1 MSSDVAVRVL
11 GQVAAVIT
19 ARTLGVDE
27 YGTLGVA
34 VAVFSIVLVL
44 ADLGVGDAGVQQLT
58 RRNGGAEEYLR
69 DVTPLRVWA
78 ALPWVLVGAAGA
90 LISQSAVVTACSVLI
105 MGVPLAVAVND
116 RTLRSRVLERYAA
129 TAGWSAVLLAAQWLG
144 GLIGAI
150 WLGNAIASAWS
161 IVGFLLVAAALA
173 LGLGG
178 PLVLP
183 TRSACGAWVKRGVP
197 FLVTAGAVVA
207 YTRGD
212 RVVVALLD
220 GVDAAGAYFAAYSL
234 IMGFAVFGATLHTAL
249 LPRLLQE
256 AREAGPERWG
266 RRSQLLAAA
275 GAVPALALAVLGPGL
290 VSLVY
295 GADYEGAGTV
305 LQLLSPLVV
314 LYLDNPFLAT
324 TLIAAGHQGWVSRV
338 ALANLALAVP
348 TYPLLTIAAGVRGT
362 AAASVLV
369 EALGTCLLI
378 VGLRRRRAAL
388 G

>member
-1 MSSDVAVRVL
+1 VV
-11 GQVAAVIT
+11 T
-19 ARTLGVDE
+19 ARALGVDD

-44 ADLGVGDAGVQQLT
+44 ADLGIGDAGVQRLT
-58 RRNGGAEEYLR
+58 RRSGGAEEYR
-69 DVTPLRVWA
+69 REVTPLRVWVG
-78 ALPWVLVGAAGA
+78 LPWVLVGAVVAA
-90 LISQSAVVTACSVLI
+90 LSQSSVVTACSILI
-105 MGVPLAVAVND
+105 MAVPLAVSVND
-116 RTLRSRVLERYAA
+116 RALRSRVAERYAA
-129 TAGWSAVLLAAQWLG
+129 TAGWSAVLLTTQWLG
-144 GLIGAI
+144 GLLGAL

-161 IVGFLLVAAALA
+161 IAGLLLIAAALA

-178 PLVLP
+178 ALVLP
-183 TRSACGAWVKRGVP
+183 SRMACVAWVKRGAP
-197 FLVTAGAVVA
+197 FLVTAGAVVV

-234 IMGFAVFGATLHTAL
+234 VMGFAVLGSALHTAL

-256 AREAGPERWG
+256 ARQLSPDRWG
-266 RRSQLLAAA
+266 RRSRILVVA
-275 GAVPALALAVLGPGL
+275 GLIPALGLLLLGPGL
-290 VSLVY
+290 ASFVY
-295 GADYEGAGTV
+295 GEDYKEAGII

-314 LYLDNPFLAT
+314 LYLVNPFLAT

-348 TYPLLTIAAGVRGT
+348 LYPLLTIAVGVRGT
-362 AAASVLV
+362 AIASVLV
-369 EALGTCLLI
+369 EALGTSLLI
-378 VGLRRRRAAL
+378 VGLRRRRAIPEPSGPPATVD